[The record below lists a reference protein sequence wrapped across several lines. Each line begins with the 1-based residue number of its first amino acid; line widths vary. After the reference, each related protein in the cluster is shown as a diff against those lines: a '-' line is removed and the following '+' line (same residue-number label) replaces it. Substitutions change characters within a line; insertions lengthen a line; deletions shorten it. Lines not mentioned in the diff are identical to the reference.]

1 MISFEQK
8 TAYDL
13 THEVAARVRGRRKE
27 RKLTQAQMAKK
38 AGMSF
43 ASYKRFEQTGEIA
56 FRSLCNIAIALGCE
70 QNFDELFA
78 HRQYTSIQEVIDA
91 QREARKQYAPAHL
104 KQTAQYEPAVSPKAG
119 PPSPQAMG
127 ARWRRPQAVHRPD
140 GTHSHQW
147 MCPQPAQ
154 FCPQCVQNSFDNY
167 SPRPKAEPRRS
178 RGRALRA

>member
-13 THEVAARVRGRRKE
+13 THEVAARVRARRKE
-27 RKLTQAQMAKK
+27 CKLTQTQMAKK

-70 QNFDELFA
+70 QDFDELFV

-91 QREARKQYAPAHL
+91 QRDARK
-104 KQTAQYEPAVSPKAG
+104 
-119 PPSPQAMG
+119 
-127 ARWRRPQAVHRPD
+127 R
-140 GTHSHQW
+140 
-147 MCPQPAQ
+147 
-154 FCPQCVQNSFDNY
+154 
-167 SPRPKAEPRRS
+167 
-178 RGRALRA
+178 

>member
-8 TAYDL
+8 TAYNL

-27 RKLTQAQMAKK
+27 RKLTQAQMAKT

-78 HRQYTSIQEVIDA
+78 HRQYTPIQEVIDA
-91 QREARKQYAPAHL
+91 QREARKQ
-104 KQTAQYEPAVSPKAG
+104 
-119 PPSPQAMG
+119 
-127 ARWRRPQAVHRPD
+127 
-140 GTHSHQW
+140 
-147 MCPQPAQ
+147 
-154 FCPQCVQNSFDNY
+154 
-167 SPRPKAEPRRS
+167 
-178 RGRALRA
+178 

>member
-13 THEVAARVRGRRKE
+13 THEVAARVRARRKE
-27 RKLTQAQMAKK
+27 SKLTQAQMAKK

-70 QNFDELFA
+70 QDFDELFA

-91 QREARKQYAPAHL
+91 QREARKQ
-104 KQTAQYEPAVSPKAG
+104 
-119 PPSPQAMG
+119 
-127 ARWRRPQAVHRPD
+127 
-140 GTHSHQW
+140 
-147 MCPQPAQ
+147 
-154 FCPQCVQNSFDNY
+154 
-167 SPRPKAEPRRS
+167 
-178 RGRALRA
+178 RGN